1 MKVNFIKPISFQ
13 YKSVLKTEWLKGN
26 MPEVTK
32 DMEGNLLTKD
42 NCTLGHMLP
51 HSKGGKTVIDNL
63 MLETKDYNFMKGN
76 SPFSWFFTKEG
87 FEAYCEQFKNVN
99 LPNFN
104 GLEYIEKITKT
115 AKRLLKLGK

>member
-51 HSKGGKTVIDNL
+51 HSKGGKTRIDNL
-63 MLETKDYNFMKGN
+63 MLETAPYNFMKGN
-76 SPFSWFFTKEG
+76 LPFSQFFNKEG

-99 LPNFN
+99 LPDFN
-104 GLEYIEKITKT
+104 GLEYIEKITRT
-115 AKRLLKLGK
+115 AKRLLRMGK